1 MPNSE
6 GAAQR
11 NGPKIKCN
19 RARVTIFAQHCCM
32 NIRSEEVGQ
41 MHRRSKMMRL
51 LIPSCV
57 CYSTDMLAALA
68 IYVIITM
75 LSKVFAIFSLTFY
88 FLSRVVQTVVVR
100 NYPQWPWI
108 ATSPRV

>member
-1 MPNSE
+1 MV
-6 GAAQR
+6 
-11 NGPKIKCN
+11 PKIKCN

-41 MHRRSKMMRL
+41 MHIRSKMMSL

-68 IYVIITM
+68 IHVIITM
-75 LSKVFAIFSLTFY
+75 PLSKY
-88 FLSRVVQTVVVR
+88 FLYFLFLTLQFVGLLLQTVVR
-100 NYPQWPWI
+100 NYPQ
-108 ATSPRV
+108 